1 MSIQKF
7 KELHQQGEPL
17 ILANVWD
24 AHSAQLAEKAGIK
37 AVGTSSHAISNA
49 MGKEDGNNLTFE
61 ELYRTVAYVL
71 NVVKVP
77 VSVDIE
83 SGYSKDPE
91 VVAEH
96 ILHLARMGVVGVNLE
111 DSVTDEQGKR
121 TLEDGE
127 VFADKLRSIVR
138 NLRENDAAVFIN
150 LRTDTYVTR
159 HPEALQETIRR
170 AKLYEAAGADGLF
183 VPLIL
188 KEADVREVLSATSL
202 ALNVFAVKDGPTYED
217 WKNWGVHRISS
228 GDAAYASTMRH
239 VSGIYQKLAEN
250 QDLAALYD

>member
-7 KELHQQGEPL
+7 KELHKQGAPL

-24 AHSAQLAEKAGIK
+24 AHSTQLAEKAGVK

-61 ELYRTVAYVL
+61 ELYRMVTYVMNVARI
-71 NVVKVP
+71 P

-91 VVAEH
+91 VMAEH
-96 ILHLARMGVVGVNLE
+96 IFHLARLGVVGVNLE
-111 DSVTDEQGKR
+111 DSITDDQGKR
-121 TLEDGE
+121 TLEDAE

-138 NLRENDAAVFIN
+138 HLRENDASVFIN
-150 LRTDTYVTR
+150 LRTDTYVTK
-159 HPEALQETIRR
+159 HPEALQETVRR

-188 KEADVREVLSATSL
+188 EEKDVKEVLSATGL
-202 ALNVFAVKDGPTYED
+202 ALNVFAVKDGPSYED

-239 VSGIYQKLAEN
+239 VSGIYQKLAEE